1 MYHHVA
7 QFVERTSTFLS
18 NCPLKDRLRDLIKN
32 ASKIF
37 RFFGYSSA
45 LVLSSQ
51 IDDQEGCNYLFGSS
65 SSTHLR
71 ATYLI
76 DSPIWF
82 SPHEQLITFVKNA
95 VVCLILFEIWKS
107 DVFVVFQTLLN
118 LYLYQVKKT
127 IHYALSATICKKKKK
142 KRFRLE

>member
-1 MYHHVA
+1 MLCFLRQNHIRYIHNLNLQSYITAKMDKTICNNLKTISVSSCCTICREN
-7 QFVERTSTFLS
+7 QYFLS

-71 ATYLI
+71 TTYLI
-76 DSPIWF
+76 DSPIQF

-95 VVCLILFEIWKS
+95 VVCLILFEI
-107 DVFVVFQTLLN
+107 
-118 LYLYQVKKT
+118 
-127 IHYALSATICKKKKK
+127 
-142 KRFRLE
+142 